1 MTAATKKTM
10 VSGTKNGATKTP
22 KHKNPHHPFVVRFL
36 DGDEKNRK
44 LENMKLVPLV
54 DAIKHG
60 WKTTAESLYPKSF
73 LTAIRQQLE
82 IIPVIKKAILPV
94 VQKIAENTD
103 EEEKMMN
110 ELSMAIFNSE
120 ELTVKLK

>member
-1 MTAATKKTM
+1 MTTATKKTM
-10 VSGTKNGATKTP
+10 VSGTKNGATKAP

-36 DGDEKNRK
+36 DGDERNRK

-73 LTAIRQQLE
+73 LTAVRQQLE
-82 IIPVIKKAILPV
+82 IIPAIKKAIEPIIDKPDL
-94 VQKIAENTD
+94 TD
-103 EEEKMMN
+103 HEKSELLN